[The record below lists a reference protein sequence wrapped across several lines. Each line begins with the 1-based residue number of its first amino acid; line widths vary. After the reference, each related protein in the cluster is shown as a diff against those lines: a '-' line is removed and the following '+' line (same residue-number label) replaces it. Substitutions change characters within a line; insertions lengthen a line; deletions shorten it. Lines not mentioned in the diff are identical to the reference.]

1 MARLSMLAL
10 LVAGASAKTYF
21 SETFD
26 SKSAWTEGV
35 MEGKEMGAF
44 EHTAGEIGVDKGI
57 KTSTDAR
64 FYSISAPLG
73 SEVNNKGQDLIVSFT
88 VRHDQVLDCG
98 GAYIKLLT
106 PGLDQAK
113 FSGDDKYAIMFG
125 PDMCGT
131 STRKTHVIL
140 TYNGKNLLTKKN
152 VRMES
157 DQNSHVYT
165 LILRKDNTYE
175 VQIDTVKAE
184 SGSLYDDWD
193 FLLPRKIKDPKE
205 SKPADWVDDA
215 NMPDPADTKPAGYDD
230 IPAKIPDANA
240 KMPEDWDAEEDGEW
254 TAPQVDNPAY
264 KGPWK
269 AKQIPNPAYKGPW
282 VHPEIANPDFKDDPE
297 VHAVC
302 NPCTH
307 VGFELWQVKAG
318 TIFDDIIVS
327 DSMSEVEAFI
337 AKTYTAKK
345 DGEKA
350 KADAKAAA
358 KKAAD
363 EKAAAEAEA
372 ARKAAEASKKDEE
385 SEEDEEL

>member
-1 MARLSMLAL
+1 MRFALAAL
-10 LVAGASAKTYF
+10 LVAGVSAKTYF
-21 SETFD
+21 SETFETT
-26 SKSAWTEGV
+26 KAWTEGV
-35 MEGKEMGAF
+35 MEGKEMGTF
-44 EHTAGEIGVDKGI
+44 ELTAGEIGADKGI

-64 FYSISAPLG
+64 FYSISAPLA
-73 SEVNNKGQDLIVSFT
+73 SEVTNKGKDLVVSFT

-98 GAYIKLLT
+98 GAYMKLLA
-106 PGLDQAK
+106 PGFDQKK

-157 DQNSHVYT
+157 DQLSHVYT
-165 LILRKDNTYE
+165 LILRADNTYE

-193 FLLPRKIKDPKE
+193 FLLPKKIKDPKE
-205 SKPADWVDDA
+205 SKPADWVNDA
-215 NMPDPADTKPAGYDD
+215 QMPDPADVKPAGYDD
-230 IPAKIPDANA
+230 VPAKIPDAAA
-240 KMPEDWDAEEDGEW
+240 KKPEDWDTEEDGEW
-254 TAPQVDNPAY
+254 TAPQVDNPEY

-282 VHPEIANPDFKDDPE
+282 VHPEIDNPDFKDDAN

-302 NPCTH
+302 APCSH

-327 DSMSEVEAFI
+327 DSVKEVEDWVA
-337 AKTYTAKK
+337 AHYTAKK
-345 DGEKA
+345 ETEAANKKAKDDAKAAEAKAAADAAAEKA
-350 KADAKAAA
+350 KA
-358 KKAAD
+358 
-363 EKAAAEAEA
+363 E
-372 ARKAAEASKKDEE
+372 KKDEE
-385 SEEDEEL
+385 KEDADEEL

>member
-1 MARLSMLAL
+1 
-10 LVAGASAKTYF
+10 
-21 SETFD
+21 
-26 SKSAWTEGV
+26 
-35 MEGKEMGAF
+35 MEGKEVRARAAAAATVAAASARERERARGSLALPAASRRRASPRLLARPQRALARQPLTAACTIAPLSPLPLPSPLLSQMGAF
-44 EHTAGEIGVDKGI
+44 ELTAGEIGVDTGI

-64 FYSISAPLG
+64 HYSISAPLA
-73 SEVNNKGQDLIVSFT
+73 SEISNKGKDLIVSFT

-157 DQNSHVYT
+157 DQLSHVYT
-165 LILRKDNTYE
+165 LILKADNTYE

-193 FLLPRKIKDPKE
+193 FLLPKKIKDPKE
-205 SKPADWVDDA
+205 SKPKDWVDDA
-215 NMPDPADTKPAGYDD
+215 QMPDPADVKPAGYDD
-230 IPAKIPDANA
+230 IPAKIPDAAA
-240 KMPEDWDAEEDGEW
+240 KIPEDWDVEEDGEW

-269 AKQIPNPAYKGPW
+269 AKQIANPAYKGVW
-282 VHPEIANPDFKDDPE
+282 VRRCVFAWR
-297 VHAVC
+297 HARR
-302 NPCTH
+302 N
-307 VGFELWQVKAG
+307 
-318 TIFDDIIVS
+318 
-327 DSMSEVEAFI
+327 
-337 AKTYTAKK
+337 
-345 DGEKA
+345 
-350 KADAKAAA
+350 
-358 KKAAD
+358 
-363 EKAAAEAEA
+363 
-372 ARKAAEASKKDEE
+372 R
-385 SEEDEEL
+385 

>member
-1 MARLSMLAL
+1 MKLSLVAL
-10 LVAGASAKTYF
+10 LVAGVSAKTYF
-21 SETFD
+21 SEEFKTT
-26 SKSAWTEGV
+26 KAWTEGV

-44 EHTAGEIGVDKGI
+44 ELTAGEIGVDTGI

-64 FYSISAPLG
+64 FYSISAPLA
-73 SEVNNKGQDLIVSFT
+73 SEISNKGKDLIVSFT

-98 GAYIKLLT
+98 GAYIKLLA
-106 PGLDQAK
+106 PGVDQAK

-157 DQNSHVYT
+157 DQLSHVYT
-165 LILRKDNTYE
+165 LILKSDNTYE

-193 FLLPRKIKDPKE
+193 FLLPKKIKDPKE
-205 SKPADWVDDA
+205 SKPKDWVDDA
-215 NMPDPADTKPAGYDD
+215 QIPDPADVKPAGYDD
-230 IPAKIPDANA
+230 IPAKIPDAAA
-240 KMPEDWDAEEDGEW
+240 KIPEDWDVEEDGEW

-269 AKQIPNPAYKGPW
+269 AKMIANPAYKGVW
-282 VHPEIANPDFKDDPE
+282 VHPEIDNPDFKDDKE

-318 TIFDDIIVS
+318 TIFDDIIIS
-327 DSMSEVEAFI
+327 DSTSEVEDWVKAH
-337 AKTYTAKK
+337 YTAKK
-345 DGEKA
+345 EGEAAKKA
-350 KADAKAAA
+350 EKDAAKAAA
-358 KKAAD
+358 DKAAS
-363 EKAAAEAEA
+363 EAAAAAAEAAKKTEKADEA
-372 ARKAAEASKKDEE
+372 
-385 SEEDEEL
+385 EDEEL

>member
-1 MARLSMLAL
+1 
-10 LVAGASAKTYF
+10 
-21 SETFD
+21 
-26 SKSAWTEGV
+26 
-35 MEGKEMGAF
+35 
-44 EHTAGEIGVDKGI
+44 
-57 KTSTDAR
+57 
-64 FYSISAPLG
+64 
-73 SEVNNKGQDLIVSFT
+73 
-88 VRHDQVLDCG
+88 
-98 GAYIKLLT
+98 
-106 PGLDQAK
+106 
-113 FSGDDKYAIMFG
+113 
-125 PDMCGT
+125 
-131 STRKTHVIL
+131 
-140 TYNGKNLLTKKN
+140 
-152 VRMES
+152 MES
-157 DQNSHVYT
+157 DQLSHVYT
-165 LILRKDNTYE
+165 LILRSDNTYE

-282 VHPEIANPDFKDDPE
+282 VHPEIDNPDFKDDAN

-318 TIFDDIIVS
+318 TIFDDIIIS
-327 DSMSEVEAFI
+327 DDVKEVDTWVAEH
-337 AKTYTAKK
+337 YTAKK
-345 DGEKA
+345 EKEAANKKA
-350 KADAKAAA
+350 KDDAKAAA
-358 KKAAD
+358 D
-363 EKAAAEAEA
+363 KAAADA
-372 ARKAAEASKKDEE
+372 AAAAAAAAKKDEKTE
-385 SEEDEEL
+385 DAEEDEEL

>member
-1 MARLSMLAL
+1 MKLSLVAL
-10 LVAGASAKTYF
+10 LVAGVSAKTYF
-21 SETFD
+21 SEEFATT
-26 SKSAWTEGV
+26 KAWTEGV

-44 EHTAGEIGVDKGI
+44 ELTAGEIGVDTGI

-64 FYSISAPLG
+64 FYSISAPLA
-73 SEVNNKGQDLIVSFT
+73 SEITNKGKDLIVSFT

-106 PGLDQAK
+106 PGVDQAK
-113 FSGDDKYAIMFG
+113 FGGDDKYAIMFG

-157 DQNSHVYT
+157 DQLSHVYT
-165 LILRKDNTYE
+165 LILKSDNTYE

-193 FLLPRKIKDPKE
+193 FLLPKKIKDPKE
-205 SKPADWVDDA
+205 SKPKDWVDDA
-215 NMPDPADTKPAGYDD
+215 QMPDPADVKPAGYDD
-230 IPAKIPDANA
+230 IPAKIPDAAA
-240 KMPEDWDAEEDGEW
+240 KMPEDWDVEEDGEW

-269 AKQIPNPAYKGPW
+269 AKQIANPAYKGPW
-282 VHPEIANPDFKDDPE
+282 VHPEIDNPDFKDDKE

-327 DSMSEVEAFI
+327 DSTSEVEDWV
-337 AKTYTAKK
+337 AKHYTAKK
-345 DGEKA
+345 EGE
-350 KADAKAAA
+350 AA
-358 KKAAD
+358 KKAAKD
-363 EKAAAEAEA
+363 AAKAAADKAAADAAAAAAEAA
-372 ARKAAEASKKDEE
+372 KKDEKADE
-385 SEEDEEL
+385 AEDEEL